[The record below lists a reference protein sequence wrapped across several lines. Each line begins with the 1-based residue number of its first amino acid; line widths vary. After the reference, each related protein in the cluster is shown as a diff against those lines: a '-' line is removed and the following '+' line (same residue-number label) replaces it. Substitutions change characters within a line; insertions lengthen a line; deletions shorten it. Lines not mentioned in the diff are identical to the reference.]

1 MPTCRRGCC
10 ANASTDFLTL
20 RDSADA
26 IISLEAMSKRTN
38 ATTMATEASK
48 ETASN
53 LMEAEAAMQGYARPP
68 DAGAKYRKPNQ
79 TRGARQRKEMIADF
93 VAALG
98 GNVSPIVLRN
108 ITRAV
113 DLSVLAS
120 TARAELAAG
129 KTTINDVVK
138 LEGAADRAVRR
149 LNLKPGAVAN
159 RRLPL
164 RERLR
169 GGAG

>member
-1 MPTCRRGCC
+1 
-10 ANASTDFLTL
+10 
-20 RDSADA
+20 
-26 IISLEAMSKRTN
+26 
-38 ATTMATEASK
+38 
-48 ETASN
+48 
-53 LMEAEAAMQGYARPP
+53 
-68 DAGAKYRKPNQ
+68 
-79 TRGARQRKEMIADF
+79 MIADF